1 MFFFLIAVLGL
12 IFGSFLNVI
21 IYRLPK
27 EESIVF
33 PGSKCPKC
41 CTPIEWY
48 HNIPVL
54 SFIKLKG
61 KTFCCNQ
68 NISLR
73 YPIVELLSM
82 LLWIWSY
89 FYLDGLNNQFF
100 FIVIASCLLSIFF
113 TDLNQFYIPL
123 ELNVLIFISALT
135 NFLVIDSYDL
145 KFHFYSMISITIYFL
160 VIMLLSSY
168 LLKKETMGYGDIILI
183 AVISF
188 WVGFIDSLLIIFFAS
203 LFSIIHWLILRVSS
217 NKKNDIIL
225 PFGSTIALAALMI
238 FILKNTLHIETIFF

>member
-1 MFFFLIAVLGL
+1 MIFFLIAVLGL

-21 IYRLPK
+21 IYRLPN

-41 CTPIEWY
+41 STPIEWY

-61 KTFCCNQ
+61 KTFCCHQ

-89 FYLDGLNNQFF
+89 FYLDGLINQFF
-100 FIVIASCLLSIFF
+100 FIIIASCLLSIFF
-113 TDLNQFYIPL
+113 TDLNHFYIPL
-123 ELNVLIFISALT
+123 ELNVLIFISALI
-135 NFLVIDSYDL
+135 NYLVIDSYDL

-183 AVISF
+183 ASISF

-203 LFSIIHWLILRVSS
+203 LFSIIHWLILRASS
-217 NKKNDIIL
+217 KNKDIIL
-225 PFGSTIALAALMI
+225 PFGSTIALAALMV
-238 FILKNTLHIETIFF
+238 FILKNTLHIETNFF

>member
-1 MFFFLIAVLGL
+1 MIFFLIAVLGL

-41 CTPIEWY
+41 GTPIEWY

-82 LLWIWSY
+82 LIWIWSY
-89 FYLDGLNNQFF
+89 FHLDGFTNQFF
-100 FIVIASCLLSIFF
+100 FIIIASCLLSIFF
-113 TDLNQFYIPL
+113 TDLNHFYIPL
-123 ELNVLIFISALT
+123 ELNILIFISVLT
-135 NFLVIDSYDL
+135 NYLVDNSYDL

-203 LFSIIHWLILRVSS
+203 LFSIIHWLILRVTS
-217 NKKNDIIL
+217 KKKDIIL

-238 FILKNTLHIETIFF
+238 FILKNTLHIETNFF

>member
-1 MFFFLIAVLGL
+1 MIFFLIAVLGL

-41 CTPIEWY
+41 GSPIEWY
-48 HNIPVL
+48 HNIPIL

-82 LLWIWSY
+82 LLWIWGY
-89 FYLDGLNNQFF
+89 FYLDGLINQFF
-100 FIVIASCLLSIFF
+100 FIIIASCLLSIFF
-113 TDLNQFYIPL
+113 TDLNHFYIPL
-123 ELNVLIFISALT
+123 ELNILIFISTLT
-135 NFLVIDSYDL
+135 NYLVVDSYDL

-203 LFSIIHWLILRVSS
+203 LFSIIHWLILRVTS
-217 NKKNDIIL
+217 KKKDIIL

-238 FILKNTLHIETIFF
+238 FILKNTLHIETNFF

>member
-1 MFFFLIAVLGL
+1 MIFFLIAVLGL

-21 IYRLPK
+21 IYRLPN

-41 CTPIEWY
+41 STPIEWY

-61 KTFCCNQ
+61 KTFCCHQ

-89 FYLDGLNNQFF
+89 FYLDGLINQFF
-100 FIVIASCLLSIFF
+100 FIIIASCLLSIFF
-113 TDLNQFYIPL
+113 TDLNHFYIPL

-135 NFLVIDSYDL
+135 NYLVIDSYDL

-183 AVISF
+183 ASISF

-203 LFSIIHWLILRVSS
+203 LFSIIHWLILRASS
-217 NKKNDIIL
+217 KNKDIIL
-225 PFGSTIALAALMI
+225 PFGSTIALAALMV
-238 FILKNTLHIETIFF
+238 FILKNTLHIETNFF

>member
-1 MFFFLIAVLGL
+1 MIFFLIAVLGL

-21 IYRLPK
+21 IYRLPN

-41 CTPIEWY
+41 GSPIEWY
-48 HNIPVL
+48 HNIPIL

-61 KTFCCNQ
+61 KTFCCHQ

-89 FYLDGLNNQFF
+89 FYLDGLINQFF
-100 FIVIASCLLSIFF
+100 FIIIASCLLSIFF
-113 TDLNQFYIPL
+113 TDLNDFYIPL
-123 ELNVLIFISALT
+123 ELNVLIFISALI
-135 NFLVIDSYDL
+135 NYLVIDSYDL

-183 AVISF
+183 ASISF

-203 LFSIIHWLILRVSS
+203 LFSIIHWLILRVTS
-217 NKKNDIIL
+217 KKKDIIL

-238 FILKNTLHIETIFF
+238 FILKNTLHIETNFF

>member
-1 MFFFLIAVLGL
+1 MIFFLIAVLGL

-21 IYRLPK
+21 IYRLPN

-41 CTPIEWY
+41 STPIEWY

-61 KTFCCNQ
+61 KTFCCHQ

-82 LLWIWSY
+82 LLWIWGY
-89 FYLDGLNNQFF
+89 FYLDGLINQFF
-100 FIVIASCLLSIFF
+100 FIIIASCLLSIFF
-113 TDLNQFYIPL
+113 TDLNHFYIPL
-123 ELNVLIFISALT
+123 ELNVLIFISALI
-135 NFLVIDSYDL
+135 NYLVIDSYDL

-183 AVISF
+183 ASISF

-203 LFSIIHWLILRVSS
+203 LFSIIHWLILRASS
-217 NKKNDIIL
+217 KNKDIIL
-225 PFGSTIALAALMI
+225 PFGSTIALAALMV
-238 FILKNTLHIETIFF
+238 FILKNTLHIETNFF

>member
-1 MFFFLIAVLGL
+1 MIFFLIAVLGL

-21 IYRLPK
+21 IYRLPN

-41 CTPIEWY
+41 GSPIEWY
-48 HNIPVL
+48 HNIPIL

-82 LLWIWSY
+82 LLWIWGY
-89 FYLDGLNNQFF
+89 FYLDGLINQFF
-100 FIVIASCLLSIFF
+100 FIIIASCLLSIFF
-113 TDLNQFYIPL
+113 TDLNDFYIPL
-123 ELNVLIFISALT
+123 ELNVLIFISALI
-135 NFLVIDSYDL
+135 NYLVIDSYDL

-183 AVISF
+183 ASISF

-203 LFSIIHWLILRVSS
+203 LFSIIHWLILRASS
-217 NKKNDIIL
+217 KNKDIIL

-238 FILKNTLHIETIFF
+238 YILKNTLHIETNFF

>member
-1 MFFFLIAVLGL
+1 MIFFLIAVLGL

-21 IYRLPK
+21 IYRLPN

-41 CTPIEWY
+41 STPIEWY

-61 KTFCCNQ
+61 KTFCCHQ

-89 FYLDGLNNQFF
+89 FYLDGLINQFF
-100 FIVIASCLLSIFF
+100 FIIIASCLLSIFF
-113 TDLNQFYIPL
+113 TDLNDFYIPL
-123 ELNVLIFISALT
+123 ELNVLIFISALI
-135 NFLVIDSYDL
+135 NYLVIDSYDL

-183 AVISF
+183 ASISF

-203 LFSIIHWLILRVSS
+203 LFSIIHWLILRASS
-217 NKKNDIIL
+217 KNKDIIL
-225 PFGSTIALAALMI
+225 PFGSTIALAALMV
-238 FILKNTLHIETIFF
+238 FILKNTLHIETNFF

>member
-1 MFFFLIAVLGL
+1 MIFFLIAVLGL

-21 IYRLPK
+21 IHRLPK

-41 CTPIEWY
+41 GTPIEWY

-89 FYLDGLNNQFF
+89 FHLDGFTSQFF
-100 FIVIASCLLSIFF
+100 FIIIASCLLSIFF
-113 TDLNQFYIPL
+113 TDLNHFYIPL
-123 ELNVLIFISALT
+123 ELNILIFISALI
-135 NFLVIDSYDL
+135 NYLVVNSYDL

-203 LFSIIHWLILRVSS
+203 LFSIIHWLILRVTS
-217 NKKNDIIL
+217 KKQDIIL

-238 FILKNTLHIETIFF
+238 FILKNTLHIETNFF

>member
-1 MFFFLIAVLGL
+1 MIFFLIAVLGL

-21 IYRLPK
+21 IYRLPN

-41 CTPIEWY
+41 STPIEWY

-61 KTFCCNQ
+61 KTFCCHQ

-89 FYLDGLNNQFF
+89 FYLDGLINQFF
-100 FIVIASCLLSIFF
+100 FIIIASCLLSIFF
-113 TDLNQFYIPL
+113 TDLNDFYIPL
-123 ELNVLIFISALT
+123 ELNVLIFISALI
-135 NFLVIDSYDL
+135 NYLVIDSYDL

-183 AVISF
+183 ASISF

-203 LFSIIHWLILRVSS
+203 LFSIIHWLILRASS
-217 NKKNDIIL
+217 KNKDIIL

-238 FILKNTLHIETIFF
+238 YILKNTLHIETNFF

>member
-1 MFFFLIAVLGL
+1 MIFFLIAVLGL

-21 IYRLPK
+21 IHRLPK

-41 CTPIEWY
+41 GTPIEWY

-89 FYLDGLNNQFF
+89 FYLDGFINQIF
-100 FIVIASCLLSIFF
+100 FIIIASCLLSIFF
-113 TDLNQFYIPL
+113 TDLNHFYIPL
-123 ELNVLIFISALT
+123 ELNILIFISALI
-135 NFLVIDSYDL
+135 NYLVVNSYDL

-203 LFSIIHWLILRVSS
+203 LFSIIHWLILRVTS
-217 NKKNDIIL
+217 KKQDIIL

-238 FILKNTLHIETIFF
+238 FILKNTLHIETNFF

>member
-1 MFFFLIAVLGL
+1 MIFFLIAVLGL

-41 CTPIEWY
+41 STPIEWY

-89 FYLDGLNNQFF
+89 FHLDGFINQFF
-100 FIVIASCLLSIFF
+100 FIIIASCLLSIFF
-113 TDLNQFYIPL
+113 TDLNHFYIPL
-123 ELNVLIFISALT
+123 ELNILIFISVLI
-135 NFLVIDSYDL
+135 NYLVDNSYDL

-203 LFSIIHWLILRVSS
+203 LFSIIHWVILRLTS
-217 NKKNDIIL
+217 NKKDIIL

-238 FILKNTLHIETIFF
+238 FILKNTLHIETNFF

>member
-1 MFFFLIAVLGL
+1 MIFFLIAVLGL

-27 EESIVF
+27 QESIVF

-41 CTPIEWY
+41 GTPIEWY

-82 LLWIWSY
+82 FLWIWSY
-89 FYLDGLNNQFF
+89 FHLDGFINQFF
-100 FIVIASCLLSIFF
+100 FIIIASCLLSIFF
-113 TDLNQFYIPL
+113 TDLNHFYIPL
-123 ELNVLIFISALT
+123 ELNILIFISALI
-135 NFLVIDSYDL
+135 NYLVVNSYDL

-203 LFSIIHWLILRVSS
+203 LFSIIHWLILRVTS
-217 NKKNDIIL
+217 KKQDIIL

-238 FILKNTLHIETIFF
+238 FILKNTLHIETNFF

>member
-1 MFFFLIAVLGL
+1 MIFFLIAVLGL

-21 IYRLPK
+21 IHRLPK

-41 CTPIEWY
+41 GTPIEWY

-82 LLWIWSY
+82 LLWIWGY
-89 FYLDGLNNQFF
+89 FHLDGFTNQFF
-100 FIVIASCLLSIFF
+100 FIIIASCLLSIFF
-113 TDLNQFYIPL
+113 TDLNHFYIPL
-123 ELNVLIFISALT
+123 ELNILIFISALI
-135 NFLVIDSYDL
+135 NYLVVNSYDL
-145 KFHFYSMISITIYFL
+145 KFYFYSMVSITIYFL

-183 AVISF
+183 ASISF

-203 LFSIIHWLILRVSS
+203 LFSIIHWLILRVTS
-217 NKKNDIIL
+217 KKQDIIL

-238 FILKNTLHIETIFF
+238 FILKNTLHIETNFF

>member
-1 MFFFLIAVLGL
+1 MIFFLIAVLGL
-12 IFGSFLNVI
+12 IFGSFLNVV
-21 IYRLPK
+21 IYRLPN

-41 CTPIEWY
+41 STPIEWY
-48 HNIPVL
+48 HNIPIL

-82 LLWIWSY
+82 LLWIWGY
-89 FYLDGLNNQFF
+89 FYLDGFINQFF
-100 FIVIASCLLSIFF
+100 FIIIASWLLSIFF
-113 TDLNQFYIPL
+113 TDLNHFYIPL
-123 ELNVLIFISALT
+123 ELNILIFISALT
-135 NFLVIDSYDL
+135 NYLVIDSYDL
-145 KFHFYSMISITIYFL
+145 KFHFYSMISIAIYFL

-183 AVISF
+183 ASISF

-203 LFSIIHWLILRVSS
+203 LFSIIHWLILRASS
-217 NKKNDIIL
+217 KNKDIIL
-225 PFGSTIALAALMI
+225 PFGSTIALAALMV
-238 FILKNTLHIETIFF
+238 FILKNTLHIETNFF

>member
-1 MFFFLIAVLGL
+1 MIFFLIAVLGL

-21 IYRLPK
+21 IYRLPN

-41 CTPIEWY
+41 STPIEWY

-61 KTFCCNQ
+61 KTFCCHQ

-89 FYLDGLNNQFF
+89 FYLDGLINQFF
-100 FIVIASCLLSIFF
+100 FIIIASCLLSIFF
-113 TDLNQFYIPL
+113 TDLNHFYIPL
-123 ELNVLIFISALT
+123 ELNVLIFISALI
-135 NFLVIDSYDL
+135 NYLVIDSYDL

-183 AVISF
+183 ASISF

-203 LFSIIHWLILRVSS
+203 LFSIIHWLILRASS
-217 NKKNDIIL
+217 KNKDIIL

-238 FILKNTLHIETIFF
+238 YILKNTLHIETNFF

>member
-1 MFFFLIAVLGL
+1 MTFFLIAVLGL

-21 IYRLPK
+21 IYRLPN

-41 CTPIEWY
+41 STPIEWY

-61 KTFCCNQ
+61 KTFCCHQ

-89 FYLDGLNNQFF
+89 FYLDGLINQFF
-100 FIVIASCLLSIFF
+100 FIIIASCLLSIFF
-113 TDLNQFYIPL
+113 TDLNDFYIPL
-123 ELNVLIFISALT
+123 ELNVLIFISALI
-135 NFLVIDSYDL
+135 NYLVIDSYDL

-183 AVISF
+183 ASISF

-203 LFSIIHWLILRVSS
+203 LFSIIHWLILRASS
-217 NKKNDIIL
+217 KNKDIIL
-225 PFGSTIALAALMI
+225 PFGSTIALAALMV
-238 FILKNTLHIETIFF
+238 FILKNTLHIETNFF

>member
-1 MFFFLIAVLGL
+1 MTFFLIAVLGL

-21 IYRLPK
+21 IHRLPK

-41 CTPIEWY
+41 GTPIEWY

-135 NFLVIDSYDL
+135 NYLVIDSYDL
-145 KFHFYSMISITIYFL
+145 KFHFYSMISIAIYFL

-183 AVISF
+183 ASISF

-203 LFSIIHWLILRVSS
+203 LFSIIHWLILRASS
-217 NKKNDIIL
+217 KNKDIIL
-225 PFGSTIALAALMI
+225 PYGSTIALAALMI
-238 FILKNTLHIETIFF
+238 YILKNTLHIETNFF

>member
-1 MFFFLIAVLGL
+1 MIFFLIAVLGL

-21 IYRLPK
+21 IYRLPN

-41 CTPIEWY
+41 STPIEWY

-61 KTFCCNQ
+61 KTFCCHQ

-82 LLWIWSY
+82 LLWIWGY
-89 FYLDGLNNQFF
+89 FYLDGLINQFF
-100 FIVIASCLLSIFF
+100 FIIIASCLLSIFF
-113 TDLNQFYIPL
+113 TDLNDFYIPL
-123 ELNVLIFISALT
+123 ELNVLIFISALI
-135 NFLVIDSYDL
+135 NYLVIDSYDL

-183 AVISF
+183 ASISF

-203 LFSIIHWLILRVSS
+203 LFSIIHWLILRASS
-217 NKKNDIIL
+217 KNKDIIL
-225 PFGSTIALAALMI
+225 PFGSTIALAALMV
-238 FILKNTLHIETIFF
+238 FILKNTLHIETNFF